1 MEGRV
6 PSRAACFVLMP
17 LVEMELDL
25 PEGRR
30 FARAQCLWSGAD
42 CGVLEGRVPSRPACS
57 VLMAMVE
64 MELDLPWEPRLLRLG
79 AFDRARIG
87 VLEGRVPSRP
97 ALYLLAHMLVP
108 MLRHPNLGLAKF
120 HECRIPFRH

>member
-42 CGVLEGRVPSRPACS
+42 CGVMEGRVPSRPTCS
-57 VLMAMVE
+57 VLMPLVE
-64 MELDLPWEPRLLRLG
+64 MELDLPGRAPLCWGSVFVIGHGFGLLRG
-79 AFDRARIG
+79 EF
-87 VLEGRVPSRP
+87 
-97 ALYLLAHMLVP
+97 H
-108 MLRHPNLGLAKF
+108 LGLRAL
-120 HECRIPFRH
+120 C